1 MCGGPGISVYIS
13 SPLAS
18 TVGLG
23 LRYETQVD
31 GFPQQAFLPTEHP
44 TSPKGLSRDAVAG
57 RRPGRQAAPLALIHT
72 VTLS

>member
-31 GFPQQAFLPTEHP
+31 GLPQQAFLPTEHP

-57 RRPGRQAAPLALIHT
+57 RQTVAPLALIHT

>member
-1 MCGGPGISVYIS
+1 MCGGPGISVYVS

-31 GFPQQAFLPTEHP
+31 GLSQQAILP
-44 TSPKGLSRDAVAG
+44 LSTQPARKVYPETLGRAG
-57 RRPGRQAAPLALIHT
+57 GRLHRL
-72 VTLS
+72 L